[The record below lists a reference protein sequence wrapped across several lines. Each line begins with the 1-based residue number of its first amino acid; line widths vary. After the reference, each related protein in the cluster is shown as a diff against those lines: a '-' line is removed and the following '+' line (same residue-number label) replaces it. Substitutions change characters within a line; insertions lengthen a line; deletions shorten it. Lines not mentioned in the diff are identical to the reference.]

1 MGQLIQTN
9 ARIDRLDE
17 RWAQVERDLRGVR
30 EAVER
35 LADYEELKERVS
47 RLEQRIET
55 LQAPRSPSP

>member
-47 RLEQRIET
+47 RLEQRVET